1 MGLEVEA
8 AGRVVG
14 SPVPHTIGARRAG
27 DPPVLV
33 ASNARA
39 AEVLGWT
46 PAHPTIDEMVSS
58 AWEWRR
64 RNPGGYAD

>member
-1 MGLEVEA
+1 VLDA
-8 AGRVVG
+8 AERITGR
-14 SPVPHTIGARRAG
+14 PVPHTIGDRRAG

-39 AEVLGWT
+39 AEALGWR
-46 PAHPTIDEMVSS
+46 PTRSSLDEMVAS

-64 RNPGGYAD
+64 RHPDGYRD